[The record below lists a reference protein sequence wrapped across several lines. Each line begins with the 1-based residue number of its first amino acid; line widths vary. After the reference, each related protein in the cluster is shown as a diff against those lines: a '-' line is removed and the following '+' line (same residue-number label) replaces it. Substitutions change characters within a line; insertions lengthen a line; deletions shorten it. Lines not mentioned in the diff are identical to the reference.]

1 MKCFGISLALYLTN
15 RTLHECLE
23 IRHFSS
29 HVENIQFH
37 SFDGPTRE
45 ICDEYIKFRYLN
57 CELKQSK
64 RFSPLEALII
74 ARIIYTRAMDSRKIL

>member
-1 MKCFGISLALYLTN
+1 MS
-15 RTLHECLE
+15 ECLE

-45 ICDEYIKFRYLN
+45 ICDEYILRYLN
-57 CELKQSK
+57 CKLKQSFHCE
-64 RFSPLEALII
+64 RFSQLEAFII
-74 ARIIYTRAMDSRKIL
+74 ARTFSPSKIIAKYHETPVVPTFIL